1 MSARVYSVQFADG
14 KKATALDMEGRPP
27 EQMVATIKHNFQPG
41 YVLAVEPVN
50 GGEKGGERR

>member
-14 KKATALDMEGRPP
+14 KRATALDMEGRQID
-27 EQMVATIKHNFQPG
+27 EAVAGIIGNFQPG

-50 GGEKGGERR
+50 GGESDDEQ